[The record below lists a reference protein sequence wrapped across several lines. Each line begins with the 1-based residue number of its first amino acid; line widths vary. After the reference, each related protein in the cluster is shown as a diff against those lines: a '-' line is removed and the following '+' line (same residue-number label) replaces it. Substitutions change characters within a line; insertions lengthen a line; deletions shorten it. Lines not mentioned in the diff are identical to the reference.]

1 MVICQTA
8 PAVCEKKGKNYELT
22 LFNGRNLLLKRD
34 VDFGTPKTQEGKNVF
49 PQPCLYKAGAEQIRW
64 EYGVLD
70 KYTMLNAIRDVENGF
85 FMYEFCCEL
94 IKQNPENGEWV
105 TVSVG
110 YGSANT
116 REKNVGNASG
126 FDVANTKLKIAEKRS
141 LLDAVIKMAR
151 LSAIFT
157 QDMENETFMNEA
169 IKVSKQKDEDLTT
182 PKQRQRLFAIL
193 AGCGYTQEQS
203 REWLKRHGCI
213 KTTELTVKRFQELC
227 ELAEREATQC

>member
-1 MVICQTA
+1 
-8 PAVCEKKGKNYELT
+8 
-22 LFNGRNLLLKRD
+22 
-34 VDFGTPKTQEGKNVF
+34 
-49 PQPCLYKAGAEQIRW
+49 
-64 EYGVLD
+64 
-70 KYTMLNAIRDVENGF
+70 
-85 FMYEFCCEL
+85 
-94 IKQNPENGEWV
+94 
-105 TVSVG
+105 
-110 YGSANT
+110 
-116 REKNVGNASG
+116 
-126 FDVANTKLKIAEKRS
+126 
-141 LLDAVIKMAR
+141 MAR